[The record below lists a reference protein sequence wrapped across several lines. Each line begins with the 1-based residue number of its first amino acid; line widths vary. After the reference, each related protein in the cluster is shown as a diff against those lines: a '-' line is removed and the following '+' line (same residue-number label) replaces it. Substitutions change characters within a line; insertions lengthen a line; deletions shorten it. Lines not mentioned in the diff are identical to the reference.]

1 MTAPLTVLMAHNRYL
16 ERGGEDVVYEAEC
29 RLLQSAG
36 LRVLRYERDNRE
48 VAAMSRPAAA
58 ARTIW
63 NRAAARDIAM
73 LVRRDA
79 VDVVHFHNT
88 FPLISPASHY
98 AAKKAGAAVVQTL
111 HNFRLLCPA
120 GVFMRDGR
128 PCELCLDRTV
138 KWPAVVHRCYRND
151 AAASTVVSG
160 MLAVHGVL
168 RTWQTQVDAFIA
180 LSRFARDRFV
190 AGGLPA
196 GRIHINGGLVGA
208 PVDDGV
214 AAPVAGESGS
224 RAFLFVG
231 RLATEKGVDRLLDA
245 WQLLPEPFHL
255 RIIGAGPL
263 EGRVRAAAAADPRIT
278 WLGERSPTQVMS
290 AMREAWALV
299 FPSQCYENYPAV
311 LAEAQAAGLPVIA
324 SRLGSGAE
332 IVDDGGF
339 GILFDPEGAGALAD
353 AVQLMAADSQSR
365 AAFSVRATA
374 AWREHLTPERY
385 LARLRHIYDCALAR
399 GGARDGVAPPSTLSY
414 DQS

>member
-1 MTAPLTVLMAHNRYL
+1 MVHNRYL
-16 ERGGEDVVYEAEC
+16 ERGGEDGVFEAEC
-29 RLLQSAG
+29 RLLEAAG
-36 LRVLRYERDNRE
+36 LRVLPYERDNRE
-48 VAAMSRPAAA
+48 VATMSRLAVA

-63 NRAAARDIAM
+63 NRSAARDVDE
-73 LVRRDA
+73 LVRRNQ

-98 AAKKAGAAVVQTL
+98 AAKRAGAAVVQTL

-120 GVFMRDGR
+120 GVLMRDGR

-138 KWPAVVHRCYRND
+138 KWPAVVHRCYRDD

-160 MLAVHGVL
+160 MLAVHGAL
-168 RTWQTQVDAFIA
+168 RTWHSQVDAFIA

-196 GRIHINGGLVGA
+196 DRIHINGGLV
-208 PVDDGV
+208 
-214 AAPVAGESGS
+214 AAPVHDVTPAPDRGGS
-224 RAFLFVG
+224 AEFLFVG
-231 RLATEKGVDRLLDA
+231 RLAAEKGVVRLLDA
-245 WQLLPEPFHL
+245 WQLLPESFRL

-263 EGRVRAAAAADPRIT
+263 EDRVSAAAAADSRIT
-278 WLGERSPTQVMS
+278 WLGECPPTQVMA

-324 SRLGSGAE
+324 SGLGSGAE

-339 GILFDPEGAGALAD
+339 GILFDAEDAGSLAN
-353 AVQLMAADSQSR
+353 AVQRMAADPDAR
-365 AAFSVRATA
+365 AAYANRATA

-385 LARLRHIYDCALAR
+385 VARLRHIYDCALAR
-399 GGARDGVAPPSTLSY
+399 RAHDGVALPSTLPY
-414 DQS
+414 DES